1 MPTRPAHR
9 RQIVADI
16 IQKIN
21 SGQLKP
27 NEALPSDKDLAAQ
40 YDCSLTPVKAAMD
53 ELSIRGY
60 VVRQQ
65 GKATIVAPD
74 PPAGVADQPTSTT

>member
-16 IQKIN
+16 IEKIN
-21 SGQLKP
+21 NGTYAPGEQLP
-27 NEALPSDKDLAAQ
+27 YDRQLAAE
-40 YDCSLTPVKAAMD
+40 YGSSIGPVKAAMD

-60 VVRQQ
+60 VERQQ
-65 GKATIVAPD
+65 GKGTFVAER
-74 PPAGVADQPTSTT
+74 PPSVSTD

>member
-16 IQKIN
+16 IEKIN
-21 SGQLKP
+21 NGTYGP
-27 NEALPSDKDLAAQ
+27 GDRLPSDQQLA
-40 YDCSLTPVKAAMD
+40 DSFGCSLTPVKYAME
-53 ELSIRGY
+53 ELSLRGY

-65 GKATIVAPD
+65 GKATTVAEH
-74 PPAGVADQPTSTT
+74 PPQAEVR

>member
-9 RQIVADI
+9 RQIVADLI
-16 IQKIN
+16 EKIN
-21 SGQLKP
+21 KGTYAP
-27 NEALPSDKDLAAQ
+27 GDRLPSDRELADK

-60 VVRQQ
+60 VVRQH
-65 GKATIVAPD
+65 GKATV
-74 PPAGVADQPTSTT
+74 VADRPPGVSPA

>member
-16 IQKIN
+16 IEKIHN
-21 SGQLKP
+21 GTYPPKSR
-27 NEALPSDKDLAAQ
+27 LPSDRELAAR
-40 YDCSLTPVKAAMD
+40 YDCSLTPVKYAME

-60 VVRQQ
+60 VVRHQ
-65 GKATIVAPD
+65 GSATTVAAE
-74 PPAGVADQPTSTT
+74 PPSVSTD

>member
-16 IQKIN
+16 IEKIN
-21 SGQLKP
+21 NGTYPPKSQ
-27 NEALPSDKDLAAQ
+27 LPSDKTLAAQ
-40 YDCSLTPVKAAMD
+40 YECSLTPVKAAMD

-65 GKATIVAPD
+65 GKATTVAEH
-74 PPAGVADQPTSTT
+74 PPGVASTD

>member
-9 RQIVADI
+9 RQIVADLI
-16 IQKIN
+16 EKIN
-21 SGQLKP
+21 NGRYPAGSR
-27 NEALPSDKDLAAQ
+27 LPSDRELADQ
-40 YDCSLTPVKAAMD
+40 YECSLTPVKAAMD

-65 GKATIVAPD
+65 GKATVVSGQ
-74 PPAGVADQPTSTT
+74 PPGVSTA

>member
-16 IQKIN
+16 IEKIN
-21 SGQLKP
+21 NGEYP
-27 NEALPSDKDLAAQ
+27 PGTALPSDRELATRYA
-40 YDCSLTPVKAAMD
+40 CSLTPVKAAMD

-65 GKATIVAPD
+65 GKATVVAD
-74 PPAGVADQPTSTT
+74 SPPAARQA

>member
-16 IQKIN
+16 IEKIN
-21 SGQLKP
+21 NGTYAP
-27 NEALPSDKDLAAQ
+27 GARLPSDQQLAGQ
-40 YDCSLTPVKAAMD
+40 YQCSLTPVKYAME
-53 ELSIRGY
+53 ELSLRGY

-65 GKATIVAPD
+65 GKATVVAEN
-74 PPAGVADQPTSTT
+74 PPSVSTD

>member
-9 RQIVADI
+9 RQIVADLI
-16 IQKIN
+16 EKIN
-21 SGQLKP
+21 NGTYPPGSR
-27 NEALPSDKDLAAQ
+27 LPSDRELATQ
-40 YDCSLTPVKAAMD
+40 YGCSLTPVKAAMD

-65 GKATIVAPD
+65 GKSTIVAAS
-74 PPAGVADQPTSTT
+74 PPNG

>member
-9 RQIVADI
+9 RQIVADL

-21 SGQLKP
+21 NGTYEP
-27 NEALPSDKDLAAQ
+27 GTRLPSDRELADA
-40 YDCSLTPVKAAMD
+40 YGCSLTPVKAAMD

-65 GKATIVAPD
+65 GKATV
-74 PPAGVADQPTSTT
+74 VADAPPRAE

>member
-16 IQKIN
+16 IEKITNGTYPPN
-21 SGQLKP
+21 S
-27 NEALPSDKDLAAQ
+27 ELPSDRDLAAH
-40 YDCSLTPVKAAMD
+40 YDCSLTPVKYAMD

-65 GKATIVAPD
+65 GKRTIVAAT
-74 PPAGVADQPTSTT
+74 PPTEAQA

>member
-16 IQKIN
+16 IEKIN
-21 SGQLKP
+21 NGTYPPKSR
-27 NEALPSDKDLAAQ
+27 LPSDRELANQ

-60 VVRQQ
+60 VIRHQGSATTVAESPPSADVR
-65 GKATIVAPD
+65 
-74 PPAGVADQPTSTT
+74 

>member
-16 IQKIN
+16 IQKIDN
-21 SGQLKP
+21 GTYAAGSR
-27 NEALPSDKDLAAQ
+27 LPSDRELADL
-40 YDCSLTPVKAAMD
+40 YGCSLTPVKYAMD

-65 GKATIVAPD
+65 GKATYVVDEPPD
-74 PPAGVADQPTSTT
+74 PLTT

>member
-9 RQIVADI
+9 RQIVADL

-21 SGQLKP
+21 NGTYP
-27 NEALPSDKDLAAQ
+27 PGVRLPSDRELAGE
-40 YDCSLTPVKAAMD
+40 YGCSLTPVKAAMD

-60 VVRQQ
+60 VVRHQ
-65 GKATIVAPD
+65 GSATTVAAT
-74 PPAGVADQPTSTT
+74 PPAG